1 MNCIYCGREVK
12 GNLRKDCDIICGRCA
27 MRLVKYI
34 QGLEKE
40 FKVEIKNKKQ
50 VMALEQKRAES
61 AVEGRKFEKT
71 ASKGSTLYQGIN
83 SSLRPSEGV
92 LEGNFEEVSD
102 PKEWWK
108 AWGGINRAETPVS
121 WNDLLR
127 EV

>member
-40 FKVEIKNKKQ
+40 FKVEIKNKRQ
-50 VMALEQKRAES
+50 AMALEQKRAES
-61 AVEGRKFEKT
+61 AVERRKFEKI
-71 ASKGSTLYQGIN
+71 ASKGSTLYPSIN
-83 SSLRPSEGV
+83 SSLWPSEGV
-92 LEGNFEEVSD
+92 LGGNFKGVSD

-108 AWGGINRAETPVS
+108 AWGGINRAETPLS

-127 EV
+127 EI